1 MRLDKFFSTVTA
13 LSRKECTDKIKKGKA
28 AVNGVTIK
36 KPDAKIDPEK
46 DEIFLDGKQILYR
59 PYLYLMLNKPEGVVS
74 ATEDKADKTV
84 LDLLPEE
91 YKKFNL
97 FPCGR
102 LDKDT
107 LGFVLL
113 TNDGQAAHRALAP
126 RSHVEK
132 EYEFSLADPF
142 TEEDAL
148 AVERGVSLA
157 DGYVTKPC
165 RIARTGDNTGVI
177 TLTEGKYH
185 EIKRMFAARG
195 NKIVFLKR
203 ISFAG
208 IPLDP
213 SLKEGEWR
221 ALTEKETAKFLSPK
235 KGSTL

>member
-74 ATEDKADKTV
+74 ATEDGRDETV
-84 LDLLPEE
+84 LDLLPPE
-91 YKKFNL
+91 YRKFGL

-107 LGFVLL
+107 VGFLLL
-113 TNDGQAAHRALAP
+113 TNDGEGAHRALSP
-126 RSHVEK
+126 KRHVEK
-132 EYEFSLADPF
+132 DYFFRLADPLK
-142 TEEDAL
+142 EEDI
-148 AVERGVSLA
+148 AVAEKGVLLA
-157 DGYVTKPC
+157 DGYTTKPFVI
-165 RIARTGDNTGVI
+165 RRTGEREGVI

-185 EIKRMFAARG
+185 EIKRIFAARG
-195 NKIVFLKR
+195 NKVVFLKR

-208 IPLDP
+208 IPLDETLAP
-213 SLKEGEWR
+213 GKYR
-221 ALTEKETAKFLSPK
+221 FLTEEEINLFLSPSPAGK
-235 KGSTL
+235 